1 MFLAANRGLS
11 IRTRMTM
18 YATICAVSVLAA
30 ASVITFKL
38 FSSQFKLAIADNQYQ
53 YLSSL
58 AIQLIAVF
66 VLLSV
71 VAGLVIW
78 LVMGNVMSPLQS
90 IIDRIG
96 SIQTKSGDD
105 RFLPGTIDGDLGR
118 LSSAFNKMV
127 AEFDLQQEILVLTQS
142 EMEQQKVL
150 AEGILHKAAVPIIV
164 LDVDH
169 RITVWNNAVED
180 LTGLLSDEM
189 IGTSRQWLPFYESER
204 PVLAD
209 LVLSGYEPHLD
220 NLYGTYR
227 MSLHVPGGLQAEGW
241 FENVGGQ
248 RRYLL
253 FDAAPVF
260 DSNNV
265 MLGVIETLLD
275 ITDRKEAEAELSKS
289 REKLQHKHNELE
301 KLFDQ
306 VAKGKRDWEDTM
318 DSLSEMVLIC
328 DPFGA
333 VTRCNRAVTAFTGL
347 SYNEIISVD
356 YTELFARVG
365 LEINDYAGTRGS
377 GQMVYEGDLRHFEL
391 ISNEMKQIGTEKVRG
406 VVVTI
411 HETTELH
418 KMNED
423 LQRAYAE
430 LQQRQ
435 AQVFQ
440 QEKMASIGQLAAG
453 VAHEINNPL
462 GFISSNLTTLNKY
475 VDRLAGFIGANDQA
489 LTSISDIDSV
499 AVTTLKE
506 TRKKLKIDYI
516 MEDSRQ
522 LIAENLDGV
531 GRVRRI
537 VQDLKSFSRV
547 DQAEQA
553 LTNLN
558 DALETTINIA
568 WNEIKYI
575 ASLNR
580 EFGDIPEILCF
591 PQQLN
596 QVFLNLLVNAAHAME
611 DRQGNITVRTWSKN
625 DHVFISVAD
634 NGCGMSEEIRQR
646 IFEPFF
652 TTKEAGKGTGLGL
665 SISYEIIRKHEGRIT
680 VESEAGKGTTFTV
693 ELPVKGPSQER
704 ADRGSAM
711 LGTGV
716 PEQAVTTD

>member
-1 MFLAANRGLS
+1 MNKVLF
-11 IRTRMTM
+11 IRSKITI
-18 YATICAVSVLAA
+18 YATIIAISILAAVSA
-30 ASVITFKL
+30 ITFQL
-38 FSSQFKLAIADNQYQ
+38 FSAQLKHAVAGNQYQ
-53 YLSSL
+53 NLSSM
-58 AIQLIAVF
+58 AVQLIAVF
-66 VLLSV
+66 ALLGV
-71 VAGLVIW
+71 VAGLVMW
-78 LVMGNVMSPLQS
+78 LVMGKIMSPLQS
-90 IIDRIG
+90 IIDHIG
-96 SIQTKSGDD
+96 SIQTKSGDE
-105 RFLPGTIDGDLGR
+105 RFLPNTIDGDLGR

-127 AEFDLQQEILVLTQS
+127 AEFDLQQEILILMQS
-142 EMEQQKVL
+142 EMEQQKVF
-150 AEGILHKAAVPIIV
+150 AEGILEKAAVPIIV
-164 LDVDH
+164 LDVNH

-209 LVLSGYEPHLD
+209 LVLSGYESHLEK
-220 NLYGTYR
+220 LYGTYR
-227 MSLHVPGGLQAEGW
+227 MSQHVPGGLQAEGW

-275 ITDRKEAEAELSKS
+275 ITDRKQAEAELSRS
-289 REKLQHKHNELE
+289 RENLQLKHNELE

-318 DSLSEMVLIC
+318 DSLSEMVLVC
-328 DPFGA
+328 DPSGV
-333 VTRCNRAVTAFTGL
+333 VTRCNRAVTTFTGL
-347 SYNEIISVD
+347 SYNEIIFVD
-356 YTELFARVG
+356 YTELFAMVG
-365 LEINDYAGTRGS
+365 LKINDYVGSRGS
-377 GQMVYEGDLRHFEL
+377 GQMGCEGDLRHFEL

-406 VVVTI
+406 FVVTI

-418 KMNED
+418 KMNEN
-423 LQRAYAE
+423 LQKAYAE

-475 VDRLAGFIGANDQA
+475 VDRLAGFIGASDQA
-489 LTSISDIDSV
+489 LTSISDIDSI
-499 AVTTLKE
+499 ALTTLKE

-547 DQAEQA
+547 DHSEQA

-558 DALETTINIA
+558 EALETTINIA

-611 DRQGNITVRTWSKN
+611 DRQGNITVRTWSKC
-625 DHVFISVAD
+625 DHVFVSVAD
-634 NGCGMSEEIRQR
+634 NGCGMPEEVRQR

-665 SISYEIIRKHEGRIT
+665 SISYDIIRKHEGKIT
-680 VESEAGKGTTFTV
+680 VDSEAGKGTTFTV
-693 ELPVKGPSQER
+693 ELPVKGPSQEL
-704 ADRGSAM
+704 ADRGSGM

-716 PEQAVTTD
+716 PEQAVTTG

>member
-1 MFLAANRGLS
+1 MFRVMNKVLF
-11 IRTRMTM
+11 IRSKITI
-18 YATICAVSVLAA
+18 YATIIAISILAAVSA
-30 ASVITFKL
+30 ITFQL
-38 FSSQFKLAIADNQYQ
+38 FSAQFKHAVAGNQYQ
-53 YLSSL
+53 NLSSMAL
-58 AIQLIAVF
+58 QLLAVF
-66 VLLSV
+66 ALLGV
-71 VAGLVIW
+71 VAGLSMW
-78 LVMGNVMSPLQS
+78 LVMGKIISPLQS
-90 IIDRIG
+90 IIDHIG
-96 SIQTKSGDD
+96 SIQTKSGDE
-105 RFLPGTIDGDLGR
+105 RFLSNSIDGDLGR

-127 AEFDLQQEILVLTQS
+127 AEFDLQQEILILMQS
-142 EMEQQKVL
+142 EMEQQKVF
-150 AEGILHKAAVPIIV
+150 AEGVLDKAAVPIIV
-164 LDVDH
+164 LDVNH
-169 RITVWNNAVED
+169 RIIVWNNAVED
-180 LTGLLSDEM
+180 LTDLLSDEM

-209 LVLSGYEPHLD
+209 LVLSGYEPHPE

-227 MSLHVPGGLQAEGW
+227 MSQHVPGGLQAEGW

-253 FDAAPVF
+253 FDAAPVL

-275 ITDRKEAEAELSKS
+275 ITDRKKAEAELSRS

-306 VAKGKRDWEDTM
+306 VVKGKRDWEDTM
-318 DSLSEMVLIC
+318 DSLSEMVLVC
-328 DPFGA
+328 DPFGV
-333 VTRCNRAVTAFTGL
+333 VTRCNRAVTTFTGL

-356 YTELFARVG
+356 YTGLFARVG
-365 LEINDYAGTRGS
+365 LEINDYVGTRGS
-377 GQMVYEGDLRHFEL
+377 GLMECEGDLRHFEL

-406 VVVTI
+406 FVVTI

-418 KMNED
+418 KMNEN
-423 LQRAYAE
+423 LQKAYAE

-475 VDRLAGFIGANDQA
+475 VDRLAGFIGSSDQA
-489 LTSISDIDSV
+489 LSSISDIDSV
-499 AVTTLKE
+499 AVTSLKE
-506 TRKKLKIDYI
+506 IRKKLKIDYI

-537 VQDLKSFSRV
+537 IQDLKSFSRV
-547 DQAEQA
+547 DQVEQA

-558 DALETTINIA
+558 EALETTINIA

-580 EFGDIPEILCF
+580 EFGDIPEIYCF

-611 DRQGNITVRTWSKN
+611 DKQGIITVRTWCNS
-625 DHVFISVAD
+625 DSVFVSVAD
-634 NGCGMSEEIRQR
+634 NGCGIPEEIRQR

-665 SISYEIIRKHEGRIT
+665 SISQDIIRKHEGILT
-680 VESEAGKGTTFTV
+680 VDSKVGKGTTFTV
-693 ELPVKGPSQER
+693 KLPVRGPSQE
-704 ADRGSAM
+704 
-711 LGTGV
+711 LV
-716 PEQAVTTD
+716 EQGCFSEQF